1 MSDTDVNV
9 VNEALGLVGFDGAP
23 VTGSAPT
30 FDSSI
35 QGKNA
40 ARIYVPA
47 VQAAARQY
55 EWDFSRQ
62 IVALSTSGNTAPF
75 PWAYEYLY
83 PALAVQ
89 LWQVTPASLAD
100 PNDPR
105 PVNFVVGNAQVLSV
119 STKVIWSNQASAVAV
134 YNGLPPVSVW
144 DSGFRAAVVRLLAS
158 GFAMAG
164 AGKPETSQNA
174 MENFGQ
180 FIAGASERAN

>member
-1 MSDTDVNV
+1 MSSDVDI
-9 VNEALGLVGFDGAP
+9 VNEALSLVGFDGSP
-23 VTGSAPT
+23 VTGSAPS
-30 FDSSI
+30 FDTSI

-40 ARIYVPA
+40 SRIYVPA
-47 VQAAARQY
+47 VQVVARQF

-62 IVALSTSGNTAPF
+62 IAALSASGNTAPF
-75 PWAYEYLY
+75 PWSYEYLY

-100 PNDPR
+100 SNDPK
-105 PVNFVVGNAQVLSV
+105 PVNFVVGNAQVASV
-119 STKVIWSNQASAVAV
+119 STKVIWANQAGAIAV
-134 YNGLPPVSVW
+134 YNGLPPVAVW
-144 DSGFRAAVVRLLAS
+144 DAGFRAAVVRLLAS

-180 FIAGASERAN
+180 FIAGASERLS